1 MSSFASDNPTRGQI
15 GQRSDSCI
23 IYQEEKDSTGSVQV
37 HIPQEAVK
45 SEHSSSDSHEYSTTE
60 SESDCGLSSTIEDFE
75 TIGVRSKNFGY
86 VGSREALCSCE
97 RMNENYDMAIHYM
110 NRYIVED
117 YRMSVPSVT
126 LTVVYPNK
134 EMSPSLS
141 AQLMNVNADALT
153 NCFFFSIPKPV
164 TLTYDSIITPTS
176 RNRLTVTIPT
186 VIARVLKGVDYNC
199 LSAHSNAAGSET
211 KAEPRSSRG
220 GEVRYLCIGDLAC
233 TVRLAMYILGGV

>member
-1 MSSFASDNPTRGQI
+1 MSSFTSDCPTRGQV

-37 HIPQEAVK
+37 RIPQEVAK
-45 SEHSSSDSHEYSTTE
+45 SENTDAEESHEYTANE
-60 SESDCGLSSTIEDFE
+60 SGSDCSLSSTIEDYE

-117 YRMSVPSVT
+117 YKVSVPSLT
-126 LTVVYPNK
+126 LTVMYPNK

-153 NCFFFSIPKPV
+153 NCFFFSLPNPV

-176 RNRLTVTIPT
+176 RNRLTMTFPT
-186 VIARVLKGVDYNC
+186 VNVRILKGVDYNC
-199 LSAHSNAAGSET
+199 LAVHSNAMGSEA
-211 KAEPRSSRG
+211 KLESRSSRI

-233 TVRLAMYILGGV
+233 TMRLAV